1 MLNALARE
9 GTIESAERA
18 QVIILRL
25 EDYQRQKER
34 QKKKTRAKN
43 YRKKSTSNIEMATES
58 MSSGKRP
65 ISYATVM
72 NAWANVGTAEAA
84 EQAEIT
90 LESLV
95 QRAKA
100 DKKDNESRGDDRSKL
115 VDIQPDTV
123 VFNSVIQCWA
133 TSGDIRAGK
142 KSLRLLEQ
150 MKELAGIAT
159 IDNNDETE
167 TKIHFNTYPDIITY
181 NTVLSAWSHCGKKNA
196 ALQAEK
202 IVKELVADQQ
212 KNQGFNSETGENI
225 PVTANTITFN
235 TVLHAWSKSKL
246 SGATD
251 RAEKLLEYMIQSQNT
266 EIKPDVY
273 SFTCVMDTWAK
284 SKEPNKALHTREL
297 LDRLIEMRQQALEKR
312 DKRKADALQPT
323 QIPYNTVLNA
333 CAFSAM
339 HTPEQE
345 RREAIR
351 IAVDTYKSIPSRA
364 SSFRWRGTDSMMSRD
379 TVTYGLMLKS
389 IANLMPKGHARS
401 RMALQIFRECCD
413 DGLVGYLV
421 WNEVRR
427 AVPSKLLDETYKL
440 KRHCGSLNV
449 DDLPKSWKVNCRE
462 RRSNQQRQKRGN
474 NLKKSRG
481 KENKHKNPSRREVR
495 DNTFIVERSF
505 ATGKDI

>member
-1 MLNALARE
+1 MYILNFL
-9 GTIESAERA
+9 
-18 QVIILRL
+18 
-25 EDYQRQKER
+25 
-34 QKKKTRAKN
+34 KTNA
-43 YRKKSTSNIEMATES
+43 
-58 MSSGKRP
+58 
-65 ISYATVM
+65 VM

-84 EQAEIT
+84 EQAEFT

-100 DKKDNESRGDDRSKL
+100 DKKDNQSRGDERSRL
-115 VDIQPDTV
+115 VDVQPDTV

-142 KSLRLLEQ
+142 KSLRLLEL
-150 MKELAGIAT
+150 MKELAGIST
-159 IDNNDETE
+159 NDNDGVTE
-167 TKIHFNTYPDIITY
+167 SKIHFNVHPDIITY

-202 IVKELVADQQ
+202 IVKELVAEQP
-212 KNQGFNSETGENI
+212 KNQGFDSETGEKV
-225 PVTANTITFN
+225 PVVANTITFN
-235 TVLHAWSKSKL
+235 SVLHAWSKSKL
-246 SGATD
+246 PGATD
-251 RAEKLLEYMIQSQNT
+251 RAEKLLEYMIQSQNS

-273 SFTCVMDTWAK
+273 SFTCVMDAWAK
-284 SKEPNKALHTREL
+284 SKEPNKALRTREL
-297 LDRLIEMRQQALEKR
+297 LDRLIDMRQQALEKR

-345 RREAIR
+345 RREAIQ
-351 IAVDTYKSIPSRA
+351 IAVETYKGMSSRA
-364 SSFRWRGTDSMMSRD
+364 SSFRMRGNDRIVSRD

-389 IANLMPKGHARS
+389 IANLMPKGNARS

-413 DGLVGYLV
+413 DGLVGFLV

-427 AVPSKLLDETYKL
+427 AVPSKLLDETYRL
-440 KRHCGSLNV
+440 KRRCGSLELN
-449 DDLPKSWKVNCRE
+449 DLPKAWKVNCRE

-474 NLKKSRG
+474 DHKKSRG
-481 KENKHKNPSRREVR
+481 KDNKHKHPSRSESR
-495 DNTFIVERSF
+495 DNTFIIERSF
-505 ATGKDI
+505 ATGKDM